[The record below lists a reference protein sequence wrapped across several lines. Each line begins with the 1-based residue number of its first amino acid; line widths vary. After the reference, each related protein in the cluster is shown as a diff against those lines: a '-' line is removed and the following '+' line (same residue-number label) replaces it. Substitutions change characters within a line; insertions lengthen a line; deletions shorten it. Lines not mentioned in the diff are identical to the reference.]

1 LSGLGVSIFFSLLDR
16 ECRQRPRP
24 FSMFFL
30 QFFGRLVGSA
40 AGHFR
45 DFFFFFTG
53 SARCRRANGRVVNIG
68 RLVGSAAGHF
78 RDFFFFFHR
87 FGSVSKSKRSRGQHW
102 GVTSESLRFA
112 FPFFCLVV
120 AFRESEEFLVRKGR
134 KLYFQTSCRQ
144 G

>member
-1 LSGLGVSIFFSLLDR
+1 MSPASSSIFNVDFR
-16 ECRQRPRP
+16 V
-24 FSMFFL
+24 
-30 QFFGRLVGSA
+30 FGRLVGSA

-45 DFFFFFTG
+45 DFFF
-53 SARCRRANGRVVNIG
+53 
-68 RLVGSAAGHF
+68 
-78 RDFFFFFHR
+78 HR
-87 FGSVSKSKRSRGQHW
+87 FGSVSKSERSRGQHL

-134 KLYFQTSCRQ
+134 KLYFRTSCRQ

>member
-1 LSGLGVSIFFSLLDR
+1 LSGPGVPIFFSFLDR

-24 FSMFFL
+24 FSMSI
-30 QFFGRLVGSA
+30 FGVWEVGWECGRSLS
-40 AGHFR
+40 R
-45 DFFFFFTG
+45 FFF
-53 SARCRRANGRVVNIG
+53 SPV
-68 RLVGSAAGHF
+68 RLGVEERTVAWSTL
-78 RDFFFFFHR
+78 
-87 FGSVSKSKRSRGQHW
+87 

>member
-1 LSGLGVSIFFSLLDR
+1 VNVASVLVHFR
-16 ECRQRPRP
+16 CR
-24 FSMFFL
+24 FL
-30 QFFGRLVGSA
+30 EFGRLVGSA

-45 DFFFFFTG
+45 DFFFF
-53 SARCRRANGRVVNIG
+53 SPV
-68 RLVGSAAGHF
+68 RLGVEERTVAWSTL
-78 RDFFFFFHR
+78 
-87 FGSVSKSKRSRGQHW
+87 

-134 KLYFQTSCRQ
+134 KLYFRTSCRQ

>member
-1 LSGLGVSIFFSLLDR
+1 LSGPGVSIFFFCWIVNVASVLVHFR
-16 ECRQRPRP
+16 CR
-24 FSMFFL
+24 FL
-30 QFFGRLVGSA
+30 SFGRLVGSA

-45 DFFFFFTG
+45 DFFF
-53 SARCRRANGRVVNIG
+53 SPV
-68 RLVGSAAGHF
+68 RLGVEERTVAWSTL
-78 RDFFFFFHR
+78 
-87 FGSVSKSKRSRGQHW
+87 

-134 KLYFQTSCRQ
+134 KLYFRTSCRQ

>member
-1 LSGLGVSIFFSLLDR
+1 MSPASSSIFDV
-16 ECRQRPRP
+16 
-24 FSMFFL
+24 FL
-30 QFFGRLVGSA
+30 QIFGRLVGSA

-45 DFFFFFTG
+45 DFFFF
-53 SARCRRANGRVVNIG
+53 SPV
-68 RLVGSAAGHF
+68 RLGVEERTVAWSTL
-78 RDFFFFFHR
+78 
-87 FGSVSKSKRSRGQHW
+87 

-134 KLYFQTSCRQ
+134 KLYFRTSCRQ

>member
-1 LSGLGVSIFFSLLDR
+1 VASVLRVGRKDGIKGGCKVLSGPGVSIFFLCWIVNVASV
-16 ECRQRPRP
+16 
-24 FSMFFL
+24 
-30 QFFGRLVGSA
+30 LV
-40 AGHFR
+40 HFR
-45 DFFFFFTG
+45 
-53 SARCRRANGRVVNIG
+53 CRFLSFG

-87 FGSVSKSKRSRGQHW
+87 FGSVSKSERSRGQHL

-120 AFRESEEFLVRKGR
+120 AFRESEEYLVRRGR
-134 KLYFQTSCRQ
+134 KLYFRTSCRQ

>member
-1 LSGLGVSIFFSLLDR
+1 MSPASSSIFDVDFWS
-16 ECRQRPRP
+16 
-24 FSMFFL
+24 
-30 QFFGRLVGSA
+30 FGRLVGSA

-45 DFFFFFTG
+45 DFFFF
-53 SARCRRANGRVVNIG
+53 SPV
-68 RLVGSAAGHF
+68 RLGVEERTVAWSTL
-78 RDFFFFFHR
+78 
-87 FGSVSKSKRSRGQHW
+87 

-134 KLYFQTSCRQ
+134 KLYFRTSCRQ

>member
-1 LSGLGVSIFFSLLDR
+1 LSGPGVSIFF
-16 ECRQRPRP
+16 
-24 FSMFFL
+24 FL
-30 QFFGRLVGSA
+30 CWIVNVASVLVHFRVFGRLVGSA

-45 DFFFFFTG
+45 DFF
-53 SARCRRANGRVVNIG
+53 SPV
-68 RLVGSAAGHF
+68 RLGVEERTVAWSTL
-78 RDFFFFFHR
+78 
-87 FGSVSKSKRSRGQHW
+87 

-134 KLYFQTSCRQ
+134 KLYFRTSCRQ